1 MPHSHHSHSGQFCAH
16 ATCTLEEM
24 VQQAI
29 SLKMDTFALTEHI
42 PRDTADLYPE
52 EVDAQKL
59 VEIFDAYYPEAL
71 RLREKYASQITIL
84 IGFEGEWIRPSSH
97 TIIKDLLSRYKFDFF
112 VGSIHHTLTKPIDFD
127 HDMYYEARTIAGGS
141 DEDVFAAFFDE
152 QYDMLKALTP
162 PLVGHFDLIRLKSDD
177 PERNWT
183 TMPAVWEKIVR
194 NLDFVA
200 SYGGILELN
209 SSAIRKGM
217 SEPYPKAE
225 ICKEFVKKGGRFA
238 LSDDS
243 HATSQVG
250 LNFSKVLSFVENTGI
265 EEIHY
270 FTPKTDNNPNA
281 QSIQP
286 RKCLLLVNK
295 GKDPLVLPLLF
306 QIDSGG
312 KSVIPYKCYGCDK
325 QPVFRP
331 SALFSHFLEHINEA
345 EDYTE
350 RLATEVLEEINAKDL
365 TQKQKTT
372 QSNLLRK
379 QRLDFAGPE
388 KIAQAKLKHEQAA
401 QHEQYSIRTR
411 ILICSIHS
419 PRPNS
424 ATPLAKNYT
433 LSRCWMQRVFSKSRR
448 PRGPPQ
454 YSSPPRSTIFAKIV
468 YDCS

>member
-71 RLREKYASQITIL
+71 RLREKYASHITIL

-225 ICKEFVKKGGRFA
+225 ICKEFVKNGGRFA

-270 FTPKTDNNPNA
+270 FTPKTDN
-281 QSIQP
+281 SF
-286 RKCLLLVNK
+286 
-295 GKDPLVLPLLF
+295 DT
-306 QIDSGG
+306 SST
-312 KSVIPYKCYGCDK
+312 KSV
-325 QPVFRP
+325 
-331 SALFSHFLEHINEA
+331 SLEQLKKHKFFASEA
-345 EDYTE
+345 
-350 RLATEVLEEINAKDL
+350 
-365 TQKQKTT
+365 
-372 QSNLLRK
+372 
-379 QRLDFAGPE
+379 
-388 KIAQAKLKHEQAA
+388 
-401 QHEQYSIRTR
+401 
-411 ILICSIHS
+411 
-419 PRPNS
+419 
-424 ATPLAKNYT
+424 
-433 LSRCWMQRVFSKSRR
+433 
-448 PRGPPQ
+448 
-454 YSSPPRSTIFAKIV
+454 
-468 YDCS
+468 

>member
-59 VEIFDAYYPEAL
+59 IEIFDAYYPEAL

-162 PLVGHFDLIRLKSDD
+162 PLVGHFDLIRLKSDN

-225 ICKEFVKKGGRFA
+225 EDGHPSKSNNKPHHYQPNNEPTLDKELLDK
-238 LSDDS
+238 
-243 HATSQVG
+243 
-250 LNFSKVLSFVENTGI
+250 
-265 EEIHY
+265 EILG
-270 FTPKTDNNPNA
+270 DNNSELVFPHDNSNQPDFPLPAWIEDFDPCEVFLPTLPSSTQDNLQA
-281 QSIQP
+281 QISFSEQKAAIFHDLAEAIET
-286 RKCLLLVNK
+286 RDRYIKEKSELK
-295 GKDPLVLPLLF
+295 SAEGFEELF
-306 QIDSGG
+306 EPKPGW
-312 KSVIPYKCYGCDK
+312 
-325 QPVFRP
+325 F
-331 SALFSHFLEHINEA
+331 
-345 EDYTE
+345 
-350 RLATEVLEEINAKDL
+350 
-365 TQKQKTT
+365 
-372 QSNLLRK
+372 
-379 QRLDFAGPE
+379 
-388 KIAQAKLKHEQAA
+388 
-401 QHEQYSIRTR
+401 
-411 ILICSIHS
+411 
-419 PRPNS
+419 
-424 ATPLAKNYT
+424 
-433 LSRCWMQRVFSKSRR
+433 
-448 PRGPPQ
+448 
-454 YSSPPRSTIFAKIV
+454 
-468 YDCS
+468 

>member
-97 TIIKDLLSRYKFDFF
+97 TIIKDLLSRYNFDFF

-225 ICKEFVKKGGRFA
+225 ICKVCCTEA
-238 LSDDS
+238 
-243 HATSQVG
+243 
-250 LNFSKVLSFVENTGI
+250 
-265 EEIHY
+265 
-270 FTPKTDNNPNA
+270 
-281 QSIQP
+281 
-286 RKCLLLVNK
+286 LLL
-295 GKDPLVLPLLF
+295 G
-306 QIDSGG
+306 
-312 KSVIPYKCYGCDK
+312 PY
-325 QPVFRP
+325 
-331 SALFSHFLEHINEA
+331 
-345 EDYTE
+345 
-350 RLATEVLEEINAKDL
+350 
-365 TQKQKTT
+365 
-372 QSNLLRK
+372 
-379 QRLDFAGPE
+379 
-388 KIAQAKLKHEQAA
+388 
-401 QHEQYSIRTR
+401 
-411 ILICSIHS
+411 
-419 PRPNS
+419 
-424 ATPLAKNYT
+424 
-433 LSRCWMQRVFSKSRR
+433 
-448 PRGPPQ
+448 
-454 YSSPPRSTIFAKIV
+454 
-468 YDCS
+468 